1 MLRYNIL
8 RAEIY
13 RHRKNKIFIGV
24 WLSLVE
30 CLVRDQEAGGSN
42 PLTPTSKTK
51 ALAFVFCCKRI
62 WTRAEVND
70 SLRRLSEPRWQSRR
84 RAGENSN
91 PLTPTSKTKAKK
103 AESIDAICVFRL
115 FLFLSVNEVLPQKVR
130 LMLSNC
136 CQKFC
141 LLKIIWKIFIP
152 PLDLELTLRCI
163 MWSKMRWTGSIIRSH
178 STRQPLKQE
187 NLYGTDRKSVV

>member
-51 ALAFVFCCKRI
+51 A
-62 WTRAEVND
+62 
-70 SLRRLSEPRWQSRR
+70 
-84 RAGENSN
+84 
-91 PLTPTSKTKAKK
+91 KK

-130 LMLSNC
+130 LVLSNC

-141 LLKIIWKIFIP
+141 LSKII
-152 PLDLELTLRCI
+152 
-163 MWSKMRWTGSIIRSH
+163 
-178 STRQPLKQE
+178 
-187 NLYGTDRKSVV
+187 